1 MRATGSAPLL
11 ELEDVHTYY
20 GHSYILQGLSLA
32 VAPGEI
38 VAVLGRNGV
47 GKTTLMR
54 SIIGFTPPRRGR
66 IRFNGQ
72 DIAELP
78 PQKIARLG
86 VALVPQ
92 GRRIFRSLSV
102 QETLAVAAHLKRYD
116 RAGRS
121 WSMERIYAAF
131 PRLKERFRQR
141 SGTLSGGEQQMLA
154 TARAL
159 VGHPALLLLDEP
171 TEGLSPLLVREL
183 QTTLRAL
190 KADGATILLVEQR
203 INFALSLATRV
214 CLMSKGQIVA
224 EMTPDDL
231 RADAESRRRYLGI

>member
-1 MRATGSAPLL
+1 MSVL

-20 GHSYILQGLSLA
+20 GHSYILQGLSLT
-32 VAPGEI
+32 VAAGEI

-66 IRFNGQ
+66 ISFNGK
-72 DIAELP
+72 DIAGLA

-102 QETLAVAAHLKRYD
+102 EETLSIAAHLKRFD

-121 WSMERIYAAF
+121 WPMERVYAAF
-131 PRLKERFRQR
+131 PRLKERRAQR
-141 SGTLSGGEQQMLA
+141 SGSLSGGEQQMLV
-154 TARAL
+154 TGRAL

-183 QTTLRAL
+183 QTTLRTL
-190 KADGATILLVEQR
+190 KAEGATILLVEQR

-214 CLMSKGQIVA
+214 CLMSKGRIVA
-224 EMTPDDL
+224 DMAPEEL